1 MECEEPAIQLAIN
14 KNAKKKKFNSSKK
27 SEQVSNLSLESLK
40 CDSQICVNAIT
51 SKIRKG

>member
-27 SEQVSNLSLESLK
+27 KVSK
-40 CDSQICVNAIT
+40 
-51 SKIRKG
+51 